1 MAAYSG
7 RLRDA
12 CAPAHTGSGRKP
24 SDSSYRV
31 AKRSSDRFSAREP
44 CLQASQ
50 WHPRVAKGLSIGS
63 SARHPRPQVVLRQGR
78 VTKGTSIGTSARG
91 PCPQVPQCHPR
102 VAKGVFCPAIEPFA
116 HQDVHP
122 VHQPKPSF
130 PAKGS
135 SGSSAQAIPPIR
147 RVSRPLKG
155 SFCPSGESFC
165 PSGWSFCQHIHAE
178 GGIFGNG
185 I

>member
-31 AKRSSDRFSAREP
+31 AKRSSDRFSEREP

-50 WHPRVAKGLSIGS
+50 WHPRVAKGLSLGS

-78 VTKGTSIGTSARG
+78 VTKGTSIGTSARP
-91 PCPQVPQCHPR
+91 PCPQVPQRHPH
-102 VAKGVFCPAIEPFA
+102 VAKEASSARQLSHSPGKRVIRVISPSHPA
-116 HQDVHP
+116 HQEGLPPGKRVILSIKR
-122 VHQPKPSF
+122 VNLSI
-130 PAKGS
+130 GMVIL
-135 SGSSAQAIPPIR
+135 SAYSCRRRHIR
-147 RVSRPLKG
+147 EWHL
-155 SFCPSGESFC
+155 
-165 PSGWSFCQHIHAE
+165 I
-178 GGIFGNG
+178 
-185 I
+185 